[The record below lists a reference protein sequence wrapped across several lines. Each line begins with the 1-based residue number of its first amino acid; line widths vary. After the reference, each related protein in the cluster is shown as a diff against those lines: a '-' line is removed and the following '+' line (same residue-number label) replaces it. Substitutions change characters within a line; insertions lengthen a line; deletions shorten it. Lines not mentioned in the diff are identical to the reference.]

1 MSPSAIQ
8 LSLVEFAFK
17 LLLAAFVCLRF
28 CVVLSPIR
36 WLTAVNQMSVCRCER
51 FVPFVLARLRASLL
65 AFVRILSQAQSDS
78 LGLAD
83 VFHSSNASSHLTDV
97 VERLPSGSTP
107 RACRLLL
114 ERNSSH
120 SRCHAT
126 QIVMRAVSALR
137 SSDSFRSIVRSR
149 LIDGIG
155 AALVGGSTVASCCAV
170 LRGQG
175 FSRSHA
181 KRIVRK
187 VARLRGLDTA
197 ASQRSQVVADI
208 IDRLMGGRTLGE
220 CRYVLRE
227 RGFTSKQTRAI
238 LHKANQG
245 AAQQRAAI
253 QDAAQSGPSIG
264 VETDEADSS
273 HQLTFV

>member
-1 MSPSAIQ
+1 
-8 LSLVEFAFK
+8 
-17 LLLAAFVCLRF
+17 
-28 CVVLSPIR
+28 
-36 WLTAVNQMSVCRCER
+36 
-51 FVPFVLARLRASLL
+51 
-65 AFVRILSQAQSDS
+65 
-78 LGLAD
+78 
-83 VFHSSNASSHLTDV
+83 
-97 VERLPSGSTP
+97 
-107 RACRLLL
+107 
-114 ERNSSH
+114 
-120 SRCHAT
+120 
-126 QIVMRAVSALR
+126 MRSVSALR
-137 SSDSFRSIVRSR
+137 SSDRFRSIIRSR

-181 KRIVRK
+181 YRIVRKVARLRGLDSAASQRSQVVADVGAALIGVSSVASCCAALRGKGFSRSHAKRIVRK
-187 VARLRGLDTA
+187 VARLRGIDTA

-208 IDRLMGGRTLGE
+208 IDRLMDCRTLGE
-220 CRYVLRE
+220 CRYALRE

>member
-1 MSPSAIQ
+1 
-8 LSLVEFAFK
+8 LF
-17 LLLAAFVCLRF
+17 
-28 CVVLSPIR
+28 
-36 WLTAVNQMSVCRCER
+36 
-51 FVPFVLARLRASLL
+51 LARLRASLL
-65 AFVRILSQAQSDS
+65 AFVRIFSQAQCDS
-78 LGLAD
+78 PE
-83 VFHSSNASSHLTDV
+83 TDV
-97 VERLPSGSTP
+97 VERLRGGATP
-107 RACRLLL
+107 
-114 ERNSSH
+114 
-120 SRCHAT
+120 

-137 SSDSFRSIVRSR
+137 SSDRFRSIIRSR

-155 AALVGGSTVASCCAV
+155 AALVGGSTVASCCAD

-181 KRIVRK
+181 KRIVRT
-187 VARLRGLDTA
+187 VARLRGIDTA

-208 IDRLMGGRTLGE
+208 IGRLMGGRTLGE
-220 CRYVLRE
+220 CRDVLRE